1 MLSLMTGLA
10 NNKTDGYQ
18 MFMNEI
24 RSYPDADI
32 YVQLLCTSPFIKPET
47 IDKAVK
53 KLKESNEYDSAVLMK
68 KG

>member
-1 MLSLMTGLA
+1 
-10 NNKTDGYQ
+10 

-24 RSYPDADI
+24 KSYPDADI